1 MVKPPPSQMIRVPT
15 ALIPVVRQLSQLHR
29 QGHTI
34 SLLQALTELIS
45 KFDSG
50 IEVNVDHTSLSVFRL
65 EEQITELQSHLT
77 AQGLGVETK
86 LQAMAQQLD
95 KLERVI
101 ASGRINPK
109 GRRQVYAHQQPQV
122 ELQPRTNISLAQRLG
137 ISSQTLINERERKST
152 QEFIS
157 YTRYRD
163 PMSMGWRF
171 SPEDGLYYPLVDTP

>member
-1 MVKPPPSQMIRVPT
+1 MVRVPT

-34 SLLQALTELIS
+34 SVLQALTELIS
-45 KFDSG
+45 EFDSG
-50 IEVNVDHTSLSVFRL
+50 IEVNVDHTSLSVLRL
-65 EEQITELQSHLT
+65 EEQITELQSYLA
-77 AQGLGVETK
+77 AQGLSVETK

-109 GRRQVYAHQQPQV
+109 GRKQVYAHQAPV
-122 ELQPRTNISLAQRLG
+122 ELQPRTNVSLAQRLG
-137 ISSQTLINERERKST
+137 LSSQTLINERERKST

-157 YTRYRD
+157 YTRHRD
-163 PMSMGWRF
+163 PMSMGWQF
-171 SPEDGLYYPLVDTP
+171 SPEDGLYHPVS